1 VASPPEAPLDAA
13 DVLRQLKRPR
23 RAVVT
28 AGMPY
33 ANGPLHVGHLAGAQL
48 PPDIYAR
55 WLGLLIGRENVLF
68 VCGTDDH
75 GTTSEL
81 SALKAGKPIREFI
94 SAIHDEQRRTLAR
107 YDIGLDVYSGTS
119 RPECFPIHR
128 EVAQDFLRR
137 MYANGLLEKRTT
149 RQWFDPKIGRF
160 LPDRFVRGR
169 CPNPKCD
176 NDDAYS
182 DECERCGHQHEPEQ
196 LINPRSAISD
206 ATPEMRETAHLWL
219 DMSKVSETLRIWI
232 QSKQGS
238 WRSSMLRDVLDRVL
252 PCLRLI
258 GAVEPAYKEIKA
270 SLPKHKSRYA
280 QGRQVV
286 LQFGSLP
293 ELETARAQLSQHGIE
308 SELADEWSKR
318 AITRDVAWGI
328 PVPPEL
334 DPDLVGKTLYVWP
347 DSLIAPIS
355 FSQVALQ
362 GRGRPRSDYA
372 EFWRDPEARIYQF
385 LGQDNVFFYVLMQ
398 GAMWLGT
405 QADPHRLPLPGDLQ
419 LTDVF
424 GCFHLLMEG
433 EKMSK
438 SLGNVYSGD
447 QLLDEKGYTADQ
459 IRYYLALLGLP
470 EKPSSFDFAKLDER
484 NQFLAGPMNAA
495 FERPI
500 SAAHSKFEGRVPDG
514 QLSEKVVQQTTRIVQ
529 RYVRSMD
536 RADYPALLY
545 EIENY
550 ARIINSLF
558 TQFKPHDDR
567 FPEPERR
574 DALFCCF
581 YVLKTLMI
589 MLYPFVPSTMDR
601 LRQSL
606 RLPESVF
613 RIDELGTPIP
623 AGHELGQKLAYFP
636 VVAVPDKSTAEG
648 AVTAGPVT
656 AGPATAGPVT
666 AGPATAESA
675 GGEAASGG
683 TSNSNP

>member
-1 VASPPEAPLDAA
+1 VAAPPEAPLDTAA
-13 DVLRQLKRPR
+13 VLRQLRRPK

-28 AGMPY
+28 GGMPY

-75 GTTSEL
+75 GSTSEL
-81 SALKAGKPIREFI
+81 AALKAGKPIREFI
-94 SAIHDEQRRTLAR
+94 DTIHEQQRRTLAR
-107 YDIGLDVYSGTS
+107 YNIGLDVYSGTS
-119 RPECFPIHR
+119 RPECYPIHV

-137 MYANGLLEKRTT
+137 MNANGLLEKRRS
-149 RQWFDPKIGRF
+149 RQWYDPKLARF
-160 LPDRFVRGR
+160 LPDRLVRGR

-176 NDDAYS
+176 NEDAYS
-182 DECERCGHQHEPEQ
+182 DECERCGHQHEAEQ

-219 DMSKVSETLRIWI
+219 DMSKVSETLRVWI
-232 QSKQGS
+232 QGKTGS
-238 WRSSMLRDVLDRVL
+238 WRSSMQRDVLDRVL
-252 PCLRLI
+252 PCLRLV
-258 GAVEPAYKEIKA
+258 GAVEAEYKQLKA
-270 SLPKHKSRYA
+270 DLPKHKSRYA

-286 LQFGSLP
+286 LQFGSMP
-293 ELETARAQLSQHGIE
+293 ELEAARAQLAEHGITG
-308 SELADEWSKR
+308 ELENGWARR
-318 AITRDVAWGI
+318 AISRDVAWGI
-328 PVPPEL
+328 PIPPEL
-334 DPDLVGKTLYVWP
+334 DPELAGKTLYVWP

-355 FSQVALQ
+355 FTQVALQ
-362 GRGRPRSDYA
+362 LKGRERAEHA

-405 QADPHRLPLPGDLQ
+405 QADPQRLPEAGELQ

-424 GCFHLLMEG
+424 GCFHLLVSG
-433 EKMSK
+433 DKMSK
-438 SLGNVYSGD
+438 SAANFVTGD
-447 QLLDEKGYTADQ
+447 QLLDERGYEPDQ

-470 EKPSSFDFAKLDER
+470 EKQSNFDFAKLEER

-500 SAAHSKFEGRVPDG
+500 SAAHSKFGGRVPDG
-514 QLSEKVVQQTTRIVQ
+514 QLNEKVAQQTLRIVQ
-529 RYVRSMD
+529 RYVKSMD

-550 ARIINSLF
+550 ARSINSLF

-567 FPEPERR
+567 FPETERR
-574 DALFCCF
+574 DALFSCF

-606 RLPESVF
+606 QLPESVF

-623 AGHELGQKLAYFP
+623 AGHELGQKLSYFP
-636 VVAVPDKSTAEG
+636 AVADASVAAAHSTP
-648 AVTAGPVT
+648 TADG
-656 AGPATAGPVT
+656 
-666 AGPATAESA
+666 SA
-675 GGEAASGG
+675 GAGDSGA
-683 TSNSNP
+683 